1 MIALPKSQ
9 LVQAVSKAVS
19 RGTPASCV
27 LPDLTSSP
35 KIVVESPPMK
45 LTNYSLTQCTP
56 NSAITASC
64 SLAGVS
70 QVRWAH
76 TDLKVP
82 DFSAYRR
89 DQVKSSSAKSEESDG
104 VRKLTSYLLV
114 GAGAVAA
121 TYTAKAVVR
130 GIVGNLS
137 PAADVVALAKIEIK
151 LEDIPEGRSVTMK
164 WRGKPLFVRHRTDEE
179 IDAEAQVDISTLRH
193 PETDLD
199 RAKNPKFLIL
209 IGVCTHLGCVPIADA
224 GDYGGY
230 YCPCHGSHYDGSGRI
245 RKGPAPF
252 NLEVPPY
259 EFLDDN
265 LVVVG

>member
-1 MIALPKSQ
+1 MIMLPKSQ
-9 LVQAVSKAVS
+9 LIQAVSRAVS
-19 RGTPASCV
+19 RGTPASSV
-27 LPDLTSSP
+27 LPDVTPPL
-35 KIVVESPPMK
+35 KVVVEPPPKK
-45 LTNYSLTQCTP
+45 LTNYSLALSTP
-56 NSAITASC
+56 NSAITSSC
-64 SLAGVS
+64 SIAGVS

-82 DFSAYRR
+82 DFSNYRR
-89 DQVKSSSAKSEESDG
+89 DQTKSSSANAVESDG
-104 VRKLTSYLLV
+104 IRKMTSYLLV

-137 PAADVVALAKIEIK
+137 PAADVVALAKVEVK
-151 LEDIPEGRSVTMK
+151 LSDIPEGRSMKMK
-164 WRGKPLFVRHRTDEE
+164 WRGKPLFIRHRTDEE
-179 IDAEAQVDISTLRH
+179 IEAEAQVDISTLRH

-224 GDYGGY
+224 GDFGGY

-259 EFLDDN
+259 EFLDEN
-265 LVVVG
+265 VVVVG